1 MVCYITP
8 WKNAPPNVGLCAQGE
23 ANLEEVIPWALGRN
37 QNWLAGWNSLFD
49 NKNGQSRGYVLHCMT
64 NNDDQMAV
72 ARAMNCALISKRFL

>member
-1 MVCYITP
+1 MLRERLTSR
-8 WKNAPPNVGLCAQGE
+8 KSF
-23 ANLEEVIPWALGRN
+23 LGPLAEIRTG
-37 QNWLAGWNSLFD
+37 WLAGWNSLFD

>member
-8 WKNAPPNVGLCAQGE
+8 WKNAPPNLGLCAQGE

-37 QNWLAGWNSLFD
+37 QNWLACWNGLFD

>member
-1 MVCYITP
+1 M
-8 WKNAPPNVGLCAQGE
+8 LRE
-23 ANLEEVIPWALGRN
+23 RLNLRKSFLGPLAEIRTG
-37 QNWLAGWNSLFD
+37 WLAGWNGLFD

>member
-1 MVCYITP
+1 MQSQCKY
-8 WKNAPPNVGLCAQGE
+8 NH
-23 ANLEEVIPWALGRN
+23 EVIPWALGRN
-37 QNWLAGWNSLFD
+37 QNWLAGTSLFD